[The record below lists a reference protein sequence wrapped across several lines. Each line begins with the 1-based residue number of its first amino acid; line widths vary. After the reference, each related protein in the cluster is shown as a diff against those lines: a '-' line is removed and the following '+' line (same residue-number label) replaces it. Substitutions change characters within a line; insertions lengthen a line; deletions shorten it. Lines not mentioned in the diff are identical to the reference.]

1 MKLNLT
7 KINSIYVFIAIIIYV
22 NYIQLNT
29 DLNKYSILLNMSM
42 IIGLNL
48 YTVFYLIKTK
58 YKSFYIKTNK
68 GKIKTS
74 YLYQKRYGIRN
85 IISLP
90 HLALYCTLTNVS
102 FCFLLMF
109 YKLNLGSKSYVILIV
124 SIIMYIMVKAILEQ
138 FKSTRELSDKLKPT
152 YLKNLF
158 FNDYHNTEII
168 NELIYNFNNQDKK
181 QFIMNVKKDK
191 KLWYNFVLITM
202 EYHFTLIDIL
212 RLNKQYEISYYK
224 QSVKMELVMT
234 ENEYLHP
241 FLNKIK
247 MYDKVK
253 GKKLKANLDI
263 IYEIYLNLSK
273 IDKNSFKDIE
283 KSVHNL
289 EKYQENLIKSL
300 E

>member
-48 YTVFYLIKTK
+48 YTVFYLIKAK

>member
-1 MKLNLT
+1 
-7 KINSIYVFIAIIIYV
+7 
-22 NYIQLNT
+22 
-29 DLNKYSILLNMSM
+29 
-42 IIGLNL
+42 
-48 YTVFYLIKTK
+48 
-58 YKSFYIKTNK
+58 
-68 GKIKTS
+68 
-74 YLYQKRYGIRN
+74 
-85 IISLP
+85 
-90 HLALYCTLTNVS
+90 
-102 FCFLLMF
+102 
-109 YKLNLGSKSYVILIV
+109 
-124 SIIMYIMVKAILEQ
+124 
-138 FKSTRELSDKLKPT
+138 
-152 YLKNLF
+152 
-158 FNDYHNTEII
+158 
-168 NELIYNFNNQDKK
+168 
-181 QFIMNVKKDK
+181 MNVKKDK

>member
-158 FNDYHNTEII
+158 S
-168 NELIYNFNNQDKK
+168 
-181 QFIMNVKKDK
+181 M
-191 KLWYNFVLITM
+191 ITT
-202 EYHFTLIDIL
+202 TL
-212 RLNKQYEISYYK
+212 K
-224 QSVKMELVMT
+224 
-234 ENEYLHP
+234 
-241 FLNKIK
+241 
-247 MYDKVK
+247 
-253 GKKLKANLDI
+253 
-263 IYEIYLNLSK
+263 
-273 IDKNSFKDIE
+273 
-283 KSVHNL
+283 
-289 EKYQENLIKSL
+289 
-300 E
+300 

>member
-109 YKLNLGSKSYVILIV
+109 YKLNLGIKSYVILIV